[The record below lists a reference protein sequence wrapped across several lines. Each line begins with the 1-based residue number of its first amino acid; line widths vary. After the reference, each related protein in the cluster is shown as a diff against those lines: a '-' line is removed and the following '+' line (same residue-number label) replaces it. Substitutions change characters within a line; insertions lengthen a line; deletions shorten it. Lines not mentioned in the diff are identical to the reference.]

1 MSKLNVG
8 TLRPSEA
15 FTVPKQSTSTRN
27 NTDHQV
33 GSIIYNTDTNSAQ
46 VLTAN
51 NGWLNMG
58 KGKVTASGGT
68 ETTPGDGFKYHA
80 YTQTGNTYNFN
91 ISSVGFGA
99 TIELLVVAGGG
110 GGGGSH
116 GGGGGGGGGGVLWQ
130 PQWFPVVGDYQVR
143 VGAGGLGG
151 PTGSF
156 FTNGYYYTGQGDG
169 TFFHG
174 RRGEDSYIRKTND
187 SQITFLAIGGGGGME
202 SFYTNNEQRT
212 KTTSNYWSKS
222 DGFEERDG
230 GSGGGSGDHYSGVQG
245 WESHNTGGRCT
256 QGNFGGYGYG
266 NSGGGRFAWGVG
278 PHNGPYN
285 RRDVSGI
292 AQFPEGVAHAN
303 GGFMPRYRGMNGHGQ
318 DTGHGQPHEAA
329 GGGGAGGY
337 ELGRNGSNT
346 DYGQVNWPALV
357 KGWSQS
363 APGSGGPGRYFPGF
377 EAWGTT
383 EINGTSG
390 DKGWFGGGGD
400 GGQYYYTTNGQR
412 GPNNK
417 GGGGGQG
424 SHYDPNYNQVAGDGL
439 PNTGGGGGGGSQNNA
454 GGGSQVGNPAGSG
467 GSGIVLIRYKV

>member
-8 TLRPSEA
+8 TLRPTEA
-15 FTVPKQSTSTRN
+15 FTVPKQNTSTRN
-27 NTDHQV
+27 ATDHQV

-51 NGWLNMG
+51 DGWLNMG
-58 KGKVTASGGT
+58 KGKVVASGGT
-68 ETTPGDGFKYHA
+68 ETTPGDGYKYHA
-80 YTQTGNTYNFN
+80 YTQTGNTYTFT

-143 VGAGGLGG
+143 VGAGGIGG
-151 PTGSF
+151 PTGSY

-169 TFFHG
+169 SFFHG
-174 RRGEDSYIRKTND
+174 RRGEDSYLRKTND

-212 KTTSNYWSKS
+212 KTSTNYWSKS
-222 DGFEERDG
+222 DAFEERDG
-230 GSGGGSGDHYSGVQG
+230 GSGGGSGDHYGGVQS
-245 WESHNTGGRCT
+245 WETHNTGGRCT

-285 RRDVSGI
+285 RRDVSGV
-292 AQFPEGVAHAN
+292 AQYPEGVAHNN

-318 DTGHGQPHEAA
+318 DTGHGQPHEGA

-346 DYGQVNWPALV
+346 DFGQVNWPATV
-357 KGWSQS
+357 KGWSSS
-363 APGSGGPGRYFPGF
+363 APGSGGPGRYFAGF
-377 EAWGTT
+377 ESWGTT
-383 EINGTSG
+383 QINGTSG
-390 DKGWFGGGGD
+390 ARGWFGGGGD
-400 GGQYYYTTNGQR
+400 GGQYWYSTNGDR

-417 GGGGGQG
+417 GGGGG
-424 SHYDPNYNQVAGDGL
+424 AGAHQHNGYYATNGL
-439 PNTGGGGGGGSQNNA
+439 ANTGGGGGGGSQNNA
-454 GGGSQVGNPAGSG
+454 GGGSQVGEPAGSG

>member
-8 TLRPSEA
+8 TLRPTEA
-15 FTVPKQSTSTRN
+15 FTVPLQNTSTRN

-51 NGWLNMG
+51 DGWLNMG
-58 KGKVTASGGT
+58 KGKVVASGGT
-68 ETTPGDGFKYHA
+68 ETTPGDGYKYHA
-80 YTQTGNTYNFN
+80 YTQTGNTYTFT

-143 VGAGGLGG
+143 VGAGGIGG
-151 PTGSF
+151 PTGSY

-169 TFFHG
+169 NFFHG
-174 RRGEDSYIRKTND
+174 LRGEDSYLRKSND

-212 KTTSNYWSKS
+212 KTSTNYWNKS
-222 DGFEERDG
+222 DAFEERDG
-230 GSGGGSGDHYSGVQG
+230 GSGGGSGDHYSGVQS
-245 WESHNTGGRCT
+245 WETHNTGGRCT

-292 AQFPEGVAHAN
+292 AQYPSGTAHSN

-318 DTGHGQPHEAA
+318 DTGHGQPHEGA

-346 DYGQVNWPALV
+346 DYGQVNWPATV
-357 KGWSQS
+357 KGWSDS
-363 APGSGGPGRYFPGF
+363 APGSGGPGRYFAGF
-377 EAWGTT
+377 ESWGTT
-383 EINGTSG
+383 ETNGTSG
-390 DKGWFGGGGD
+390 TRGWFGGGGD
-400 GGQYYYTTNGQR
+400 GGQYWYNTNGDR

-417 GGGGGQG
+417 GGGGG
-424 SHYDPNYNQVAGDGL
+424 AGAHQHNGYYATNGL
-439 PNTGGGGGGGSQNNA
+439 ANTGGGGGGGSQNNA
-454 GGGSQVGNPAGSG
+454 GGGSQTGEPAGSG

>member
-8 TLRPSEA
+8 TLRPTEA
-15 FTVPKQSTSTRN
+15 FTVPLQSTSTRN

-58 KGKVTASGGT
+58 KGKVSASGGT
-68 ETTPGDGFKYHA
+68 ETTPGDGYKYHA
-80 YTQTGNTYNFN
+80 YTQTGNTYSFTIN
-91 ISSVGFGA
+91 SVGFGA

-116 GGGGGGGGGGVLWQ
+116 GSGGGGGGGGVLWQ

-143 VGAGGLGG
+143 VGAGGAAG

-156 FTNGYYYTGQGDG
+156 YTNGYYYTGQGDG
-169 TFFHG
+169 NFFHG
-174 RRGEDSYIRKTND
+174 RRGEDSYLRKTND

-202 SFYTNNEQRT
+202 SFSTNNEQRT
-212 KTTSNYWSKS
+212 KTSTNYWNKA
-222 DGFEERDG
+222 DAFDERDG
-230 GSGGGSGDHYSGVQG
+230 GSGGGSGDHYTGVQS
-245 WESHNTGGRCT
+245 WVTHNTGGRST

-285 RRDVSGI
+285 RRDVGGV
-292 AQFPEGVAHAN
+292 AQYPSGVAHNN
-303 GGFMPRYRGMNGHGQ
+303 GGFMPRYYGMNGHGQ
-318 DTGHGQPHEAA
+318 DNTHGYPHEGA

-346 DYGQVNWPALV
+346 DYGQVNWPATV
-357 KGWSQS
+357 KPWSQS

-377 EAWGTT
+377 ESWGTT
-383 EINGTSG
+383 QINGTSG
-390 DKGWFGGGGD
+390 ARGWFGGGGD
-400 GGQYYYTTNGQR
+400 GGQYWYAENGDR

-417 GGGGGQG
+417 GGGGG
-424 SHYDPNYNQVAGDGL
+424 AGAHQHNGFYATDGL
-439 PNTGGGGGGGSQNNA
+439 ANTGGGGGGGSQNNA
-454 GGGSQVGNPAGSG
+454 GGGSQVGEPAGAG

>member
-1 MSKLNVG
+1 MSKLTVG

-15 FTVPKQSTSTRN
+15 FTVPLQTTAERN
-27 NTDHQV
+27 AANHVV
-33 GSIIYNTDTNSAQ
+33 GAIIYNTDTGAAQ
-46 VLTAN
+46 VLTSN
-51 NGWLNMG
+51 NGWLNLG
-58 KGKVTASGGT
+58 KGKVQATGGT
-68 ETTPGDGFKYHA
+68 VTEPGDGYKYHA
-80 YTQTGNTYNFN
+80 FTQTGQTFTF
-91 ISSVGFGA
+91 SVTSVGFQA
-99 TIELLVVAGGG
+99 SIELLVVAGGG

-116 GGGGGGGGGGVLWQ
+116 GGGGGGGAGGVIWQ
-130 PQWFPVVGDYQVR
+130 PQWFPVVGDYNVR
-143 VGAGGLGG
+143 VGAGGTAG

-169 TFFHG
+169 SFFHG
-174 RRGEDSYIRKTND
+174 RRGENSYLRKTND

-212 KTTSNYWSKS
+212 KTTQNYWGNT

-230 GSGGGSGDHYSGVQG
+230 GSGGGSGDHYTGVQS
-245 WESHNTGGRCT
+245 WVTHNTGGRST

-285 RRDVSGI
+285 RKNNGQYPSG
-292 AQFPEGVAHAN
+292 N
-303 GGFMPRYRGMNGHGQ
+303 GGSDGGYMPANYGMNGHGQ
-318 DTGHGQPHEAA
+318 DTGHGQPHEGA

-346 DYGQVNWPALV
+346 DYGQVNWPANV
-357 KGWSQS
+357 KSWSSS
-363 APGSGGPGRYFPGF
+363 APGSGGPGRYFAGF
-377 EAWGTT
+377 EYWGTNQT
-383 EINGTSG
+383 NGTSG
-390 DKGWFGGGGD
+390 DKGWFAGGGD

-424 SHYDPNYNQVAGDGL
+424 SHFEPSYNQAASSGL
-439 PNTGGGGGGGSQNNA
+439 ANTGGGGGGGSSNNN
-454 GGGSQVGNPAGSG
+454 GGGNQGGNRPGAG
-467 GSGIVLIRYKV
+467 GSGIVIIRYKT

>member
-377 EAWGTT
+377 EYWGTT
-383 EINGTSG
+383 ETNGTSG
-390 DKGWFGGGGD
+390 NRGWFGGGGD
-400 GGQYYYTTNGQR
+400 GGQYWYTTNGAR

-417 GGGGGQG
+417 GGGGGAG
-424 SHYDPNYNQVAGDGL
+424 CYGYNNSVAATSGIA
-439 PNTGGGGGGGSQNNA
+439 NTGGGGGGGSSNNT
-454 GGGSQVGNPAGSG
+454 GGGNQGGFHGGDG
-467 GSGIVLIRYKV
+467 GSGIVLIRYKA